1 MVQCRLRGDDHH
13 HLNPAKESLMKTAL
27 STTFG
32 LLLLSAAVMT
42 QAADMP
48 VVKPMRGTVDSVQAD
63 TLSYTT
69 RAGQHQTITLTDK
82 TGIRLVSKADL
93 DSIKADSFVGSAA
106 IPQADGSLKALEVT
120 VFEASLKGSGEGH
133 YGWENADGS
142 TGTMTNG
149 TVGKLSKANGRT
161 LTVLYK
167 GGEKQLV
174 VPENVPIA
182 YVEPGQR
189 SELKAGAKIVLF
201 PADDGKSA
209 RGVAVGKDGFTPPM

>member
-1 MVQCRLRGDDHH
+1 
-13 HLNPAKESLMKTAL
+13 MKTAL
-27 STTFG
+27 HTTFG
-32 LLLLSAAVMT
+32 LLMLGAAVMA

-48 VVKPMRGTVDSVQAD
+48 VVKPLRGTIDSVQAD
-63 TLSYTT
+63 TLNYTT
-69 RAGQHQTITLTDK
+69 RAGQHQSITLTEK
-82 TGIRLVSKADL
+82 TGIRLISKTDL

-174 VPENVPIA
+174 VPEDVPIA
-182 YVEPGQR
+182 YVQPGER
-189 SELKAGAKIVLF
+189 SQLMPGAKIVLF

-209 RGVAVGKDGFTPPM
+209 RGVAVGKDGFNPPM

>member
-1 MVQCRLRGDDHH
+1 
-13 HLNPAKESLMKTAL
+13 MKTAL
-27 STTFG
+27 HTTFG
-32 LLLLSAAVMT
+32 LLMLGAAIT
-42 QAADMP
+42 AQAADMP
-48 VVKPMRGTVDSVQAD
+48 VVKPLRGTIDSVQAD
-63 TLSYTT
+63 TLNYTT
-69 RAGQHQTITLTDK
+69 RAGQHQSIMLTDK
-82 TGIRLVSKADL
+82 TGIRLISKTDL

-106 IPQADGSLKALEVT
+106 IPQSDGSLKALEVT

-133 YGWENADGS
+133 YGWENADGT

-161 LTVLYK
+161 LTVQYK

-174 VPENVPIA
+174 VPEDVPIA
-182 YVEPGQR
+182 YVQPGER

>member
-1 MVQCRLRGDDHH
+1 
-13 HLNPAKESLMKTAL
+13 MKLKNAL

-32 LLLLSAAVMT
+32 MLMLSAAVMAT
-42 QAADMP
+42 AADMP
-48 VVKPMRGTVDSVQAD
+48 VVKPLRGTVEAVSNN
-63 TLSYTT
+63 TLTFT
-69 RAGQHQTITLTDK
+69 NRAGAQQTVGLTDK
-82 TGIRLVSKADL
+82 TGYKRVSKADL

-161 LTVLYK
+161 LTVNYK

-174 VPENVPIA
+174 VPDDVPIA
-182 YVEPGQR
+182 YVEPGKVE
-189 SELKAGAKIVLF
+189 ELIKSAKIVVF
-201 PADDGKSA
+201 PAEDGKTA
-209 RGVAVGKDGFTPPM
+209 RGVAVGKDGFQPPM

>member
-1 MVQCRLRGDDHH
+1 MVPCGFGGDDGCE
-13 HLNPAKESLMKTAL
+13 LTQSGIDMKNAL

-32 LLLLSAAVMT
+32 LLLLSAAVMA

-48 VVKPMRGTVDSVQAD
+48 VVKPMRGTVESLQAD
-63 TLSYTT
+63 TLNFTN
-69 RAGQHQTITLTDK
+69 RAGQHQSIVLTDK
-82 TGIRLVSKADL
+82 TAIRSVSKTSL
-93 DSIKADSFVGSAA
+93 DSIKTDSFIGSAA
-106 IPQADGSLKALEVT
+106 TPQADGTLKALEVT

-149 TVGKLSKANGRT
+149 TVGTLAKTNGRT

-174 VPENVPIA
+174 VPEDVPIA
-182 YVEPGQR
+182 YVQPGER
-189 SELKAGAKIVLF
+189 SALKAGVKIVLF

-209 RGVAVGKDGFTPPM
+209 RGIAVGKDGFTPPM

>member
-1 MVQCRLRGDDHH
+1 
-13 HLNPAKESLMKTAL
+13 MKLKNAL

-32 LLLLSAAVMT
+32 LLMLSAAVMAA
-42 QAADMP
+42 AADAP
-48 VVKPMRGTVDSVQAD
+48 VIKPLRGTVESVSNNVL
-63 TLSYTT
+63 TFTT
-69 RAGQHQTITLTDK
+69 RGGSQQTIGLTDK
-82 TGIRLVSKADL
+82 TGINQVSKASI

-120 VFEASLKGSGEGH
+120 VFASSLKGSGEGH
-133 YGWENADGS
+133 YGWQNADGS

-161 LTVLYK
+161 MTVNYG

-182 YVEPGQR
+182 YVEPGKAD
-189 SELKAGAKIVLF
+189 ELVKGAKVVVF
-201 PADDGKSA
+201 PGQDGKTA
-209 RGVAVGKDGFTPPM
+209 RGIAVGKDGFQPPM

>member
-1 MVQCRLRGDDHH
+1 
-13 HLNPAKESLMKTAL
+13 MKNAL

-48 VVKPMRGTVDSVQAD
+48 VVKPMRGTIDSVQAD
-63 TLSYTT
+63 TLNFTT
-69 RAGQHQTITLTDK
+69 RAGQHQSIALSDK
-82 TGIRLVSKADL
+82 TAIRAISKTNL
-93 DSIKADSFVGSAA
+93 DSIKPESFIGSAA
-106 IPQADGSLKALEVT
+106 TPQADGSLKALEVT
-120 VFEASLKGSGEGH
+120 VFEPSLKGSGEGH
-133 YGWENADGS
+133 YGWENADGT

-174 VPENVPIA
+174 VPDDVTVA
-182 YVEPGQR
+182 YVEPGNR
-189 SELKAGAKIVLF
+189 AELKAGAKIVLF
-201 PADDGKSA
+201 PADDGKTA
-209 RGVAVGKDGFTPPM
+209 KGIAVGKDGFTPPM

>member
-1 MVQCRLRGDDHH
+1 MVQCWFGGDDGCE
-13 HLNPAKESLMKTAL
+13 LTQSGIDMKNAL

-32 LLLLSAAVMT
+32 LLLLGAAVMA

-48 VVKPMRGTVDSVQAD
+48 VVKPMRGTVDSLQAD
-63 TLSYTT
+63 TLNFTN
-69 RAGQHQTITLTDK
+69 RAGQHQSIGLTDK
-82 TGIRLVSKADL
+82 TTIRLISKTSL
-93 DSIKADSFVGSAA
+93 DSIKTDSFIGSAA
-106 IPQADGSLKALEVT
+106 TPQADGTLKALEVT

-149 TVGKLSKANGRT
+149 TVGTLAKTNGRT

-174 VPENVPIA
+174 VPEDVPIA
-182 YVEPGQR
+182 YVQPGER
-189 SELKAGAKIVLF
+189 SALKAGAKIVLF

-209 RGVAVGKDGFTPPM
+209 RGIAVGKDGFTPPM